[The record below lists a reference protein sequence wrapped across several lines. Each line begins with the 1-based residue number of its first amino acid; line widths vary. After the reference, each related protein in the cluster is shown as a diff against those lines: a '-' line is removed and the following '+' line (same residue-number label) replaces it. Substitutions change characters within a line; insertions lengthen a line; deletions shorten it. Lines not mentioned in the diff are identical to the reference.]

1 MTFEQFLMTKCMEDT
16 HALDDDLPDVYEAW
30 IVEQDVSDIIKWATE
45 WHSYLL
51 EDANKYKV
59 AFDVKFKGSTPD
71 DLEKL
76 LKGTNEN
83 NNN

>member
-1 MTFEQFLMTKCMEDT
+1 MKFEDFLMVKCMEQT

-45 WHSYLL
+45 WHNYLL
-51 EDANKYKV
+51 EDAQKYKV

-76 LKGTNEN
+76 IKETFK
-83 NNN
+83 